1 VITCCRYE
9 NEISRF
15 YLGHQTL
22 LSEQLHGEISLR
34 NLQWKMYRKQRCVS
48 RLNMLKDPNAAEVST
63 AYVIG
68 LVPLDLM
75 SKKLVEIF

>member
-1 VITCCRYE
+1 
-9 NEISRF
+9 
-15 YLGHQTL
+15 
-22 LSEQLHGEISLR
+22 
-34 NLQWKMYRKQRCVS
+34 MYRKQRCVS